1 MREKIN
7 LIIDRSLVNSLDN
20 NLEDIM
26 DWNKLEKN
34 LESLEFEV
42 APDQFSFYLNNR
54 PVTTRL
60 GWIGSEDDVV
70 NFFNKNTSDIQKNI
84 GESKKVTYYIRSFR
98 RSYPRVGDSVL
109 SKEMCPV
116 VVQYAVNID

>member
-1 MREKIN
+1 MAHLLFNYETDPVQRMTGLGLIQMEVENKYNTQMREKIN
-7 LIIDRSLVNSLDN
+7 LIIDRSLANSLDN

-34 LESLEFEV
+34 LEGLEFEV

-60 GWIGSEDDVV
+60 GWIGSEAIRIYG
-70 NFFNKNTSDIQKNI
+70 FYGLQAGS
-84 GESKKVTYYIRSFR
+84 GET
-98 RSYPRVGDSVL
+98 
-109 SKEMCPV
+109 
-116 VVQYAVNID
+116 